1 MPGCRFEGEVLQQR
15 ANGQHLVAY
24 DDGDEE
30 WLHLS
35 TEKFELLSS
44 AGGLD
49 RPIIT
54 KRAR

>member
-1 MPGCRFEGEVLQQR
+1 MLQQR

-35 TEKFELLSS
+35 KEKFELLSS